1 MSYFRIAVAPVVWI
15 VSLLAACACVNGAAI
30 HVPMRSLTCGYPI
43 KAMQLH
49 TRGNRLLDAAGGTVV
64 VHGVDLPSME
74 WTNRGEHIR
83 RSLAAAIKQW
93 HIRIVRIPTA
103 DARWF
108 GQMPGQKHGGRVYR
122 HILDQLIST
131 AAENHVY
138 VVFDLHWTDMG
149 GHTDALGQ
157 HRMPGPGSLIFWRS
171 AAERY
176 KHFPNVLF
184 DVYNEPHGIPW
195 TMWRNGGPCA
205 GETRRTVVAYP
216 AAGMQQLYDTV
227 RKTGAENIVI
237 VGGLSWAYN
246 DFGIPHGFAIRGHN
260 VVYDCH
266 VYPWKNK
273 WRRNFETEAKSEPLI
288 IDEFGGGAKDVA
300 FGKKVLA
307 FASKNNVSWCA
318 WSFHPKA
325 GPVLITNWRYQPSIF
340 GRLIKRALA
349 GK

>member
-1 MSYFRIAVAPVVWI
+1 MSMIRIAVVPAVWMVSIVAMSLYAGGAVIHAPF
-15 VSLLAACACVNGAAI
+15 
-30 HVPMRSLTCGYPI
+30 RSLACKYTI
-43 KAMQLH
+43 RDMQLH
-49 TRGNRLLDAAGGTVV
+49 TQGNRLLNAAGGLVV
-64 VHGVDLPSME
+64 VHGVDLPSLE
-74 WTNRGEHIR
+74 WSNRGDHVR

-93 HIRIVRIPTA
+93 HIHIVRIPTA

-108 GQMPGQKHGGRVYR
+108 GQMPGQTHGGSVYR

-131 AAENHVY
+131 AAKNRVY

-149 GHTDALGQ
+149 GHMHTLGQ

-184 DVYNEPHGIPW
+184 DVYNEPHGVPW

-205 GETRRTVVAYP
+205 EETKQTVVAYP

-237 VGGLSWAYN
+237 VGGLSWAY
-246 DFGIPHGFAIRGHN
+246 DEFGVPHGFAIRGHN

-266 VYPWKNK
+266 VYPWKHK
-273 WRRNFETEAKSEPLI
+273 WRRNFESVAKSEPLI
-288 IDEFGGGAKDVA
+288 IDEFGGGAKDLA
-300 FGKKVLA
+300 FGKRVLA
-307 FASKNNVSWCA
+307 FAAKNNISWCA

-325 GPVLITNWRYQPSIF
+325 GPVLITSWSYRPTVF
-340 GRLIKRALA
+340 GRLIKQALA